1 MRIPLLLALALIAS
15 AARASTISDEL
26 SITNSQET
34 PANPRS
40 SFITE
45 SLSGSIDVGDQWT
58 LDLGADLTR
67 EGRTAA
73 AERGQ
78 FGSSGSAVTVLS
90 GGVDFAPNDNWTTG
104 VSLDFSPRSTQF
116 AGTELQITNNRGAS
130 SIAQALVR
138 STSSNLAEGVN
149 LGYDTAGDSDLEW
162 SFGGS
167 LQASQF
173 GSDEA
178 ITRVRYGNGALTP
191 AQLLGLCR
199 SSARRCPSAILHVLG
214 ATPATLDS
222 ERLQLDV
229 TATVEKD
236 TDLALSGSY
245 YHYEQNP
252 AQVGLFGFESV
263 RQSVTGG
270 NGLPIAPLQYL
281 IRPEVTRRAGDFSA
295 KLWVQ
300 AGEYVAGTGQSTVGA
315 GVRLQYRF
323 TRAFK
328 AWVIASGQN
337 DVDNQGMS
345 SKSVTLALGA
355 GYRF

>member
-1 MRIPLLLALALIAS
+1 MRHSLLLALVLVAFG
-15 AARASTISDEL
+15 ARGSNISDEL
-26 SITNSQET
+26 SVTNSQET

-40 SFITE
+40 SFVTE
-45 SLSGSIDVGDQWT
+45 SLLGSIDLSDQWT
-58 LDLGADLTR
+58 LDLGAALTL
-67 EGRTAA
+67 EGKTAA

-90 GGVDFAPNDNWTTG
+90 AGVDYAPDDHWTTG
-104 VSLDFSPRSTQF
+104 VSFDFSPQSTQF
-116 AGTELQITNNRGAS
+116 AGTELQITTARGATS
-130 SIAQALVR
+130 TAQTLVR
-138 STSSNLAEGVN
+138 STSSNLSEGVN
-149 LGYDTAGDSDLEW
+149 VSYDTAGDSDLEW

-173 GSDEA
+173 GTDQA

-191 AQLLGLCR
+191 AQLLALCR
-199 SSARRCPSAILHVLG
+199 GSARRCPTAILHVLG

-222 ERLQLDV
+222 ERLQLDA
-229 TATVEKD
+229 TATLDKD
-236 TDLALSGSY
+236 TDLTLSGSY
-245 YHYEQNP
+245 YHYEQDP

-263 RQSVTGG
+263 RQSVSGG

-281 IRPEVTRRAGDFSA
+281 IRPEVTRRAGDFSV

-300 AGEYVAGTGQSTVGA
+300 AGQYVAGTGQSTAGIGA
-315 GVRLQYRF
+315 RLQYRF

-328 AWVIASGQN
+328 LWLIASGEN
-337 DVDNQGMS
+337 DVDDQGMS
-345 SKSVTLALGA
+345 SKSGTLAMGA